1 MKNTFNISFFIRKN
15 RGSAS
20 ERPIFVRINLNGKR
34 ADFSSQLKIQ
44 EKSWD
49 SNKSFPRKNTL
60 PLKRTCSQLEEIR
73 MRLISIY
80 QEQKLINPNLSAK
93 NVKEVFFGVKAE
105 TDNFLSD
112 LLKYHKEKMKNT
124 LAPGTLKNY
133 GATENYLKR
142 FLAAKHKSDNI
153 KLKDITSKF
162 VFDFEYYLRTSKPID
177 HHNPLSNNGVMKH
190 MERFKKLI
198 NLALKIEWIEK
209 NPFRNFTPKFDRVER
224 EFLTEAELTKIKEKD
239 FGRRL
244 EQVRDIFV
252 FSCYTGLS
260 FIDVANLSEEN
271 IIVGMDGEK
280 WISTHRQKTFNKVF
294 LPLLPQAEAILEK
307 YKDNPQAQHRG
318 VLLPAASNQKTN
330 AYLKEIADICEI
342 KKKLTFHIARHTF
355 ATTVTLTN
363 GVPME
368 TVSKMLGHTK
378 LSTTQIYA
386 KVVENKIGT
395 DMAALKEKLSSSEQ
409 VRKAD

>member
-15 RGSAS
+15 RGSTS

-34 ADFSSQLKIQ
+34 ADFSSQLKIPQ
-44 EKSWD
+44 KSWD

-60 PLKRTCSQLEEIR
+60 QLKRICAQLEEIR
-73 MRLISIY
+73 MKLISIY
-80 QEQKLINPNLSAK
+80 QEQKLVNPNLSAK
-93 NVKEVFFGVKAE
+93 NVKEVFFGVRGEA
-105 TDNFLSD
+105 DNFLSD
-112 LLKYHKEKMKNT
+112 LLKYHKEKTKTT

-133 GATENYLKR
+133 GATEKYLKK
-142 FLAAKHKSDNI
+142 FIKHKYKSDDI
-153 KLKDITSKF
+153 KLEDITSKF
-162 VFDFEYYLRTSKPID
+162 VFEFEYFLRTYEPLD

-190 MERFKKLI
+190 MERFKKLV

-209 NPFRNFTPKFDRVER
+209 NPFRNFTPKFDKVER
-224 EFLTEAELTKIKEKD
+224 EFLTEAELNKIKEKD
-239 FGRRL
+239 FGKRL
-244 EQVRDIFV
+244 QQVRDIFI

-271 IIVGMDGEK
+271 IIIGMDGEK
-280 WISTHRQKTFNKVF
+280 WISTHRQKTFSKVF

-363 GVPME
+363 GVPIE

-378 LSTTQIYA
+378 LATTQIYA

-395 DMAALKEKLSSSEQ
+395 DMAALKQKLSSAEQ
-409 VRKAD
+409 IRKAD